1 MNPLPLWAISLIT
14 VLTLFL
20 AAEIGRRAGLLSRKR
35 DRRRARVGVGTV
47 QAAVF
52 GLLGLL
58 LAFTYGFVSSRADTR
73 RELITVEAN
82 AIGTAYLR
90 ADLLRGPGFDEL
102 RPLLREYTANRI
114 IGKDRIPDEELAR
127 RVALSEAQHAQMW
140 KIVVRAAGHDGYDAA
155 DSLAIAAVND
165 VIDTHTLRMRAYS
178 YRIPTPV
185 VVMLITVAALAIAL
199 TTFNLGVSGRRGVGL
214 SALMV
219 LMIAAVM
226 LLILDVDYP
235 RSGLVRI
242 TDAPLQQLAESFE
255 AAPVIPAPRRNSP
268 AQH

>member
-1 MNPLPLWAISLIT
+1 MHTLPLWAISLIT
-14 VLTLFL
+14 VVTLFL
-20 AAEIGRRAGLLSRKR
+20 AAEIGRRVGLSERVR
-35 DRRRARVGVGTV
+35 HRRRARVGVGTV

-58 LAFTYGFVSSRADTR
+58 LAFTYGFVSSRAEAR

-102 RPLLREYTANRI
+102 RPLLREYTENRL
-114 IGKDRIPDEELAR
+114 IGHGRISPEELTR

-140 KIVVRAAGHDGYDAA
+140 SIVMRATADAGYDAG
-155 DSLAIAAVND
+155 DSLVIASINE

-178 YRIPTPV
+178 YRIPGPV
-185 VVMLITVAALAIAL
+185 VVMLIGVAGVAIAL
-199 TTFNLGVSGRRGVGL
+199 TTFNLGVSGRRGIGL
-214 SALMV
+214 SALLV
-219 LMIAAVM
+219 VMIAAVM

-242 TDAPLQQLAESFE
+242 GDGPLEQLVESFR
-255 AAPVIPAPRRNSP
+255 VG
-268 AQH
+268 

>member
-14 VLTLFL
+14 VVTLFL
-20 AAEIGRRAGLLSRKR
+20 AAEIGRRAGLRSRRR

-58 LAFTYGFVSSRADTR
+58 LAFTYGFVSSRAESR

-90 ADLLRGPGFDEL
+90 ADLLRGPGAYDL
-102 RPLLREYTANRI
+102 RPLLREYTLNRI
-114 IGKDRIPDEELAR
+114 IGNHGIPEEELAR

-140 KIVVRAAGHDGYDAA
+140 RIVIRATAPDGYDAG
-155 DSLAIAAVND
+155 DSLAIASIND
-165 VIDTHTLRMRAYS
+165 VIDTHTLRMRAHS

-242 TDAPLQQLAESFE
+242 TDAPLQHLADSFDE
-255 AAPVIPAPRRNSP
+255 APATP
-268 AQH
+268 ALR